1 MANENE
7 GTPSPKRRAIS
18 RRDLLV
24 GAGGTAVLL
33 ALGALGPVG
42 VVPSV
47 RPPGGQNVD
56 QLMAACVRCQKCYE
70 ACPRHV
76 IVPSHLE
83 DGIMQMRTPTMSF
96 ESDYCD
102 FCADQAGGV
111 PLCAQVCP
119 THALDLSSVTPKTVL
134 GVAVVDESSC
144 LAYRMTGC
152 RFCVDACPYN
162 AMEVDDLG
170 EISVIADACNGCGAC
185 EAACVSLKEGSI
197 SSGATRRAITVRPL
211 EEVYHV

>member
-1 MANENE
+1 
-7 GTPSPKRRAIS
+7 
-18 RRDLLV
+18 
-24 GAGGTAVLL
+24 
-33 ALGALGPVG
+33 
-42 VVPSV
+42 
-47 RPPGGQNVD
+47 
-56 QLMAACVRCQKCYE
+56 
-70 ACPRHV
+70 
-76 IVPSHLE
+76 
-83 DGIMQMRTPTMSF
+83 MQMRTPTMSF

-119 THALDLSSVTPKTVL
+119 THALDLSSVTSQTVL

-211 EEVYHV
+211 EEVYYA